1 MSAELSRLAQGEFTG
16 FRRCCTTYG
25 TCLSWSAEIR
35 KHLETVRRIVSVRA
49 GDAGDAWPATAAL
62 GTTMGRIWLCS
73 AALVAAGWR
82 GDLESTE
89 TRTNDKAP
97 KGGYARSYAP
107 FDELLRHCVSL
118 RQKTCHD
125 PMIALDQA
133 IKHLRAAYVVS
144 GASDARAALAL
155 GRMLRLLEDGY
166 CGRSRARGEGKR
178 GGGFGAGV
186 AQHQRTR
193 KGSTTGGHPPPR
205 SRKLS

>member
-1 MSAELSRLAQGEFTG
+1 MSAELSRLAQGEFAG

-49 GDAGDAWPATAAL
+49 GGASDPATESLETTL
-62 GTTMGRIWLCS
+62 GRVWLCS
-73 AALVAAGWR
+73 AALVAAGCR
-82 GDLESTE
+82 GDLEHTE
-89 TRTNDKAP
+89 TRTSDKVP
-97 KGGYARSYAP
+97 DGGYAGSYAP
-107 FDELLRHCVSL
+107 YNDLLRQSVS
-118 RQKTCHD
+118 RRTKTED
-125 PMIALDQA
+125 TVFDLDQCIA
-133 IKHLRAAYVVS
+133 HLKAAYAVS
-144 GASDARAALAL
+144 GDSSASVVVAL
-155 GRMLRLLEDGY
+155 GSMLRLLEDLY

-205 SRKLS
+205 SRKIS